1 MTTTLTQSTVTR
13 IREIAPGAFVLSFP
27 RGAGFTPGQCL
38 DITVDPAIPPRAYS
52 ISSGR
57 DDPEWEVLFT
67 VVPGGLLTPR
77 LAALKPGDRILISA
91 PFGELRDEEGS
102 AVWIA
107 SGTGI
112 APFASMA
119 RSGMT
124 AAKILIHGSRT
135 RERLFYREA
144 FERTVEYVP
153 CCTAERGPGIYH
165 GRLTAFLE
173 EREPSSGAARAL
185 EAGARCLLCGSTEMV
200 VETREIL
207 LARGVPFPKIAAEIY
222 F

>member
-1 MTTTLTQSTVTR
+1 M
-13 IREIAPGAFVLSFP
+13 
-27 RGAGFTPGQCL
+27 
-38 DITVDPAIPPRAYS
+38 PPRAYS

-57 DDPEWEVLFT
+57 EDPEWEVLFT

-77 LAALKPGDRILISA
+77 LAALKPGDGLFVSA
-91 PFGELRDEEGS
+91 PFGEFHDEAGRS
-102 AVWIA
+102 VWIA

-124 AAKILIHGSRT
+124 AGKILIQGSRT
-135 RERLFYREA
+135 RERLFYRGL
-144 FERTVEYVP
+144 FERAVDYVP
-153 CCTAERGPGIYH
+153 CCTAERGTGIHH
-165 GRLTAFLE
+165 GRLTAFLQGL
-173 EREPSSGAARAL
+173 EPSAGAAGIAGAMAVARAL
-185 EAGARCLLCGSTEMV
+185 EAGARCLLCGSAEMV
-200 VETREIL
+200 VDTRDIL